1 MIPRSLHLPQAA
13 PYYGGARGVDW
24 PRFARDG
31 RAELRTKE
39 QEMQVSQH
47 VRAVQVPDDNPMHP
61 LYTNLFLV
69 GGEQTLLVD
78 SGESLERYRW
88 MLRGYLA
95 ASAVAGERQAV
106 DTVGITHHHFD
117 HSGNLIWAR
126 ETLHAE
132 IAVPP
137 AAVKLLRG
145 KLPKEG
151 VRLVADGEVIDLGG
165 VRLRVIFTPGHTVD
179 SICYYLEDEGVLF
192 TGDTFLGGSTT
203 TVSDLGAYRRSLR
216 TLVELP
222 NLKVI
227 GPGHGP
233 IVQEP
238 RARLEELLR
247 HRELRD
253 RQILQALDDGRPQS
267 AWDIMLKV
275 YPDLNKRLRRAATG
289 NVLTHLRQFEQE
301 GRVKARPGRPRVK
314 NPEREQREAAR
325 AKERAAVLKQ
335 AKKIEAE
342 DLKARLRAQETPPTD
357 TWAVLPKYELVGRA
371 KE

>member
-1 MIPRSLHLPQAA
+1 
-13 PYYGGARGVDW
+13 
-24 PRFARDG
+24 
-31 RAELRTKE
+31 
-39 QEMQVSQH
+39 MQVSQH

-69 GGEQTLLVD
+69 RSEQTLLVD

-95 ASAVAGERQAV
+95 ASAAAGERPAV
-106 DTVGITHHHFD
+106 DLVGITHHHFD

-126 ETLHAE
+126 DTLHAE
-132 IAVPP
+132 IVVPP
-137 AAVKLLRG
+137 ASVKLLRG

-151 VRLVADGEVIDLGG
+151 VRQLTDGEVLDLGGG

-216 TLVELP
+216 TLADLP
-222 NLKVI
+222 NLTVI
-227 GPGHGP
+227 APGHGP

-238 RARLEELLR
+238 RARLEDLLR
-247 HRELRD
+247 HRESRD
-253 RQILQALDDGRPQS
+253 RQILQALDDGSPQS

-301 GRVKARPGRPRVK
+301 GRVQARPGRPK
-314 NPEREQREAAR
+314 APNAERARREAER
-325 AKERAAVLKQ
+325 VKERAAVLKQ

-342 DLKARLRAQETPPTD
+342 DLKARLRAQETAPTD
-357 TWAVLPKYELVGRA
+357 AWMVPPMYELSGHA
-371 KE
+371 KD

>member
-1 MIPRSLHLPQAA
+1 MR
-13 PYYGGARGVDW
+13 
-24 PRFARDG
+24 
-31 RAELRTKE
+31 
-39 QEMQVSQH
+39 VSQH

-69 GGEQTLLVD
+69 DGDQTMLVD
-78 SGESLERYRW
+78 SGEALERYRW
-88 MLRGYLA
+88 MLRGYVA
-95 ASAVAGERQAV
+95 AGAATGARA
-106 DTVGITHHHFD
+106 DIDIVGITHHHFD

-126 ETLHAE
+126 ETLRAE

-137 AAVKLLRG
+137 TSVKLLRG
-145 KLPKEG
+145 KLPKDG
-151 VRLVADGEVIDLGG
+151 VRLLADGEVINLGG
-165 VRLRVIFTPGHTVD
+165 GVQLRVIFTPGHTVD
-179 SICYYLEDEGVLF
+179 STCYYLEDEGVLF

-216 TLVELP
+216 TLADLP

-227 GPGHGP
+227 APGHGP

-238 RARLEELLR
+238 RARLEDLLR
-247 HRELRD
+247 HRESRD
-253 RQILQALDDGRPQS
+253 RQILQALEDGRPQS

-301 GRVKARPGRPRVK
+301 GRVKARPGRPKPK
-314 NPEREQREAAR
+314 NVERERREAER
-325 AKERAAVLKQ
+325 AKERAAVLKL

-342 DLKARLRAQETPPTD
+342 DLKARLRAQETAPTAA
-357 TWAVLPKYELVGRA
+357 WSVPPKYELDRDA
-371 KE
+371 KQ